1 MMPSL
6 MISLTPS
13 PSSISLPSSSP
24 QHQQIRKE
32 SHSNNK
38 LDNLS
43 IIEVAL
49 SILDDGIDSGS
60 GSDNEDNDND
70 NDNASD
76 MSTSSPRNRTPSNA
90 DSLNA
95 AVRDRTYSDINPN
108 DTRVLLRLNSSED
121 SADSTD
127 VVQLSST
134 TDSLQV
140 TAHDEEPIVF
150 SPLKSN
156 KWWMERGIRDSRK
169 AVENSAR
176 RIQFGLTEG
185 AAEFGEQHKKGLKEA
200 LGNLGEKHKQGLK
213 EAFATFGEK
222 HKEGMK
228 KAAGKIGDKFISGSS
243 SLGFFIFLTASVT
256 KIKHIARGSSI
267 KLSCCYGTAFQ
278 DEL

>member
-1 MMPSL
+1 MVSL
-6 MISLTPS
+6 KEVIHRVRHRRHRHIV
-13 PSSISLPSSSP
+13 SSISNPN
-24 QHQQIRKE
+24 
-32 SHSNNK
+32 SNFRFGRN
-38 LDNLS
+38 NTRRSLS
-43 IIEVAL
+43 V
-49 SILDDGIDSGS
+49 
-60 GSDNEDNDND
+60 
-70 NDNASD
+70 
-76 MSTSSPRNRTPSNA
+76 STSSPRNRTPSNA
-90 DSLNA
+90 DSLHV

-127 VVQLSST
+127 VVHLSST

-228 KAAGKIGDKFISGSS
+228 SSGENRRQ
-243 SLGFFIFLTASVT
+243 I
-256 KIKHIARGSSI
+256 HIRSIVFRILHLSYCKSYRAR
-267 KLSCCYGTAFQ
+267 YYFHY
-278 DEL
+278 

>member
-1 MMPSL
+1 MVSL
-6 MISLTPS
+6 KEVIHRVRHRRHRRHIV
-13 PSSISLPSSSP
+13 SSISNPN
-24 QHQQIRKE
+24 
-32 SHSNNK
+32 SNFRFGRN
-38 LDNLS
+38 NTRRSLS
-43 IIEVAL
+43 V
-49 SILDDGIDSGS
+49 
-60 GSDNEDNDND
+60 
-70 NDNASD
+70 
-76 MSTSSPRNRTPSNA
+76 STSSPRNRTPSNA
-90 DSLNA
+90 DSPNV
-95 AVRDRTYSDINPN
+95 AVCDRTYSDINPN

-134 TDSLQV
+134 TDFLQV

-176 RIQFGLTEG
+176 RLQFGLTEG

-256 KIKHIARGSSI
+256 VHGTIFTIDVLC
-267 KLSCCYGTAFQ
+267 LSVFMMCIFWFSNA
-278 DEL
+278 DHS